1 MMRSISIQ
9 LSASGFSYF
18 AHVEWFIQ
26 QPRVEARKCS
36 QLGVYDNMGCV
47 AYWGN
52 YRKCDD
58 GPEATEARVARAGS
72 LRGCCCAEAEER
84 REVSPWRTEDGEGA
98 RLSVA
103 EAVFKTGRS
112 RI

>member
-9 LSASGFSYF
+9 LSASGFSKI
-18 AHVEWFIQ
+18 AHVDWFIQ

-36 QLGVYDNMGCV
+36 QLGAYDNMGCV

-52 YRKCDD
+52 YRKCGG

-72 LRGCCCAEAEER
+72 LRGCCGAEAEER
-84 REVSPWRTEDGEGA
+84 REVSWWTEDGEGA